1 MADIDK
7 VIPIILKHEGG
18 YVNHPLDKGS
28 CTNKGVTIA
37 TYRYH
42 FGKNKTCNDLKKITN
57 EQWKYIFKNGYW
69 DRIQGDLIN
78 NQSIA
83 NFLVDWFYNS
93 GVYAIKFTQR
103 ILGVKDDGIVGN
115 KTIAAINGYKTQKNL
130 FERLWSRR
138 KKQYE
143 DIVNKN
149 QSQQVFYNG
158 WMRRLMS
165 FKFEA

>member
-1 MADIDK
+1 MADIEK
-7 VIPIILKHEGG
+7 IIPIILKHEGG
-18 YVNHPLDKGS
+18 YVNHPLDGGN
-28 CTNKGVTIA
+28 CTNKGVTLA

-42 FGKNKTCNDLKKITN
+42 FGKSKTCNDLKKITN

-69 DRIQGDLIN
+69 DKIGGDLIN

-115 KTIAAINGYKTQKNL
+115 KTIAAINSYKTQKNL

-149 QSQQVFYNG
+149 PSQQVFYNG